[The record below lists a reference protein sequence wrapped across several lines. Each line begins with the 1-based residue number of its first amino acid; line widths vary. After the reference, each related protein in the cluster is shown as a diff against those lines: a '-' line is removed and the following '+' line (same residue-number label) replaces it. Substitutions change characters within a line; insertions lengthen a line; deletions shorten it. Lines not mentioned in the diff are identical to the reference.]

1 MGQNVADTHEGVSKR
16 AAYKIE
22 PEKIVIR
29 KAWNPRAELD
39 KDGIESLAKSIA
51 AAGLIVPI
59 IVRAEKG
66 EIILVDGERRL
77 RAVLLA
83 KKKLGVPI
91 KTIPVEFQGKNGNE
105 GDAFIATVIANEH
118 REDLS
123 ALDRAMGYK
132 RLVDFGHETKEI
144 ADMLGR
150 DPEHVTRTLRLLE
163 AAPAVRKA
171 LKDGMVSPSV
181 VSELVRRFP
190 DDKAGQEKAL
200 ADALAASG
208 GGKAKGRHVR
218 AAAAKG
224 KGKDA
229 SPRRRTRKHAVLVAD
244 IDEIEKGTVTSPPS
258 GSYIDGFIDAL
269 KYAATIDERPEWLKA

>member
-1 MGQNVADTHEGVSKR
+1 MGQNVADTHDGVSKR

-29 KAWNPRAELD
+29 KAWNPRSELD

-51 AAGLIVPI
+51 TVGLIVPI
-59 IVRAEKG
+59 VVRAEKG
-66 EIILVDGERRL
+66 EIVLVDGERRL
-77 RAVLLA
+77 RAILLA
-83 KKKLGVPI
+83 KKKLGIPI
-91 KTIPVEFQGKNGNE
+91 KTIPVEFQGKNE

-144 ADMLGR
+144 ADMLGLN
-150 DPEHVTRTLRLLE
+150 PEHVTRTLRLLE
-163 AAPAVRKA
+163 AAPSVRKA
-171 LKDGMVSPSV
+171 LKDGIVSPSV

-200 ADALAASG
+200 ADALTASG
-208 GGKAKGRHVR
+208 GAKAKGKHVR
-218 AAAAKG
+218 AATAKG

-258 GSYIDGFIDAL
+258 GSYIDGYLDAL
-269 KYAATIDERPEWLKA
+269 KYAATLDERPEWLKS